1 MVSHKHPRPPP
12 SSPIWAPEG
21 NRYKPGKDAP
31 TGCVLVADMRLCAA
45 PPTDLRAQL
54 AAVISTS
61 QHAPHGYSDVPP
73 SSSASPHDHNNIDPA
88 IGGGPSGMMSTG
100 AESGGDDSLNDGR
113 KGGKR
118 ELSQSKRA
126 AQNRAAQRAFRQR
139 KEGYIKK
146 LEEQVR
152 ELHALEDNYKAI
164 QAENYSLREYI
175 IHLQSR
181 LIESQGEYPQPPPN
195 VNLNHPQQQQGR
207 HEPPPTPLDAQQHHH
222 LQQRGPPVSDAPIAP
237 MAPMSSQLQASSAR
251 TLAAAGLNSA
261 SKHHQDDAAAGPYG
275 GSKRY
280 KHETAAAAAA
290 EDPSADDEIIRS
302 QLQASAD
309 GLPSL

>member
-1 MVSHKHPRPPP
+1 MQTIAPAPMPQGLQSQQQQQQQHP
-12 SSPIWAPEG
+12 
-21 NRYKPGKDAP
+21 
-31 TGCVLVADMRLCAA
+31 
-45 PPTDLRAQL
+45 
-54 AAVISTS
+54 
-61 QHAPHGYSDVPP
+61 PHGYNEVPP
-73 SSSASPHDHNNIDPA
+73 SSSASPHDHNIDPA
-88 IGGGPSGMMSTG
+88 IGGPGGIMSSNAG
-100 AESGGDDSLNDGR
+100 GDSGGDDMGDGR

-152 ELHALEDNYKAI
+152 EMHALEENYKSI

-195 VNLNHPQQQQGR
+195 VNLSHPHARGHEHMEHVQR
-207 HEPPPTPLDAQQHHH
+207 HEGA
-222 LQQRGPPVSDAPIAP
+222 PVAS
-237 MAPMSSQLQASSAR
+237 MSGMPSLNPNAAR
-251 TLAAAGLNSA
+251 NLAAASLNSG
-261 SKHHQDDAAAGPYG
+261 KHVPAEEHAYDHKRFKDTPNDDAAD
-275 GSKRY
+275 
-280 KHETAAAAAA
+280 E
-290 EDPSADDEIIRS
+290 EIIRS

-309 GLPSL
+309 GLPAGSM